1 LILLTLILAGAVIG
15 PGIFLIVQR
24 ETGTRTIATV
34 GDCQTLGTG
43 KYDRTHCN
51 GTWIV
56 GGSLLAGGHVAY
68 GTINGARK
76 EDVGKKLDVTLRG
89 DSAYTRDLGLPAV
102 LIGLGLLLIGLLA
115 RRMTMR

>member
-1 LILLTLILAGAVIG
+1 MIG

-24 ETGTRTIATV
+24 ETGTRAVATV
-34 GDCQTLGTG
+34 GDCQVLGTG
-43 KYDRTHCN
+43 KHERTHCN
-51 GTWIV
+51 GTWVV

-76 EDVGKKLDVTLRG
+76 DDVGKKLDVTLRG
-89 DSAYTRDLGLPAV
+89 DSAYTRDLKLPAI
-102 LIGLGLLLIGLLA
+102 LIGLGLVLLGLLV